1 MGKVKYFMKRWFI
14 LVSAKSISPFYSDEK
29 ILAENILP
37 PWMELDALYYFK
49 VKSKDDIG
57 TGNAKVKMAEVL
69 NISEKDMVICKKVTK
84 KSTSK
89 EEGFSFVIDKG
100 EELFLFMT
108 ETEFDRKTWVTSLK
122 LSMKTAKEI

>member
-69 NISEKDMVICKKVTK
+69 NISEKDMVILKINNKRVHQK
-84 KSTSK
+84 RK
-89 EEGFSFVIDKG
+89 D
-100 EELFLFMT
+100 FL
-108 ETEFDRKTWVTSLK
+108 L
-122 LSMKTAKEI
+122 